1 MIPFTST
8 TTIARAADDIWAA
21 ATDVARHPEWMSITE
36 SVLVQGDGV
45 SPGSRARQAM
55 RLGPVS
61 LRYELEVAD
70 ADPGRL
76 IGWRTVGGGSLR
88 ADTRLEL
95 EQLSDDETRVTW
107 AGEMGFRG
115 LLRLIEPLIAAEARA
130 GEARELER
138 LRSLLEQ
145 PSAS

>member
-8 TTIARAADDIWAA
+8 TTIARGAADIWMA
-21 ATDVARHPEWMSITE
+21 ATDVARHPEWMNITE
-36 SVLVQGDGV
+36 SVLVRGDGV

-55 RLGPVS
+55 RLGPVR

-70 ADPGRL
+70 AEPGLR
-76 IGWRTVGGGSLR
+76 IGWRTIGGGTFQGD
-88 ADTRLEL
+88 ARLEL
-95 EQLSDDETRVTW
+95 EAVSEDVTRVTW

-115 LLRLIEPLIAAEARA
+115 PLRLLEPLIAAETRA

-145 PSAS
+145 PSTG

>member
-1 MIPFTST
+1 M
-8 TTIARAADDIWAA
+8 
-21 ATDVARHPEWMSITE
+21 
-36 SVLVQGDGV
+36 
-45 SPGSRARQAM
+45 
-55 RLGPVS
+55 
-61 LRYELEVAD
+61 
-70 ADPGRL
+70 
-76 IGWRTVGGGSLR
+76 GGGSLR

>member
-8 TTIARAADDIWAA
+8 TTIARTAADIWATA
-21 ATDVARHPEWMSITE
+21 ADVARHAEWMDITE
-36 SVLVQGDGV
+36 SVIVEGDGV

-70 ADPGRL
+70 AEPGRR

-88 ADTRLEL
+88 ADAYLEL
-95 EQLSDDETRVTW
+95 EALSADVTRVTW

-115 LLRLIEPLIAAEARA
+115 PC
-130 GEARELER
+130 GCW
-138 LRSLLEQ
+138 S
-145 PSAS
+145 P